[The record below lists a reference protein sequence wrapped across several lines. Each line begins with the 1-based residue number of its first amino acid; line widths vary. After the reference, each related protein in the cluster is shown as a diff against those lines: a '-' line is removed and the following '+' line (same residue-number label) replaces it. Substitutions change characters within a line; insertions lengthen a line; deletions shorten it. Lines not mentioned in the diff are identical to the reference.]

1 MKHLL
6 LHVGLGK
13 TATTSLQYSF
23 FKELS
28 RLKKIKYYGP
38 FEINNY
44 FNPKRDFKY
53 IHPYYKVKKKFKDL
67 QMTEYSIISYESL
80 SGFFFDP
87 FNYEKCAKIN
97 QKIFGK
103 KTHILLTI
111 RKPTDFINSLYAQ
124 FIRENILKRP
134 EDIFLKKK
142 DYSQKIKKYEKNKR
156 IEYWS
161 YEDLNF
167 DKLINIYKNYFKK
180 VTVIK
185 YESIINNSFIKKFN
199 FIPLSKDEEK
209 YLSESLIKTKT
220 NKAFG
225 LYSIYFLIT
234 LEKIFKVSKLNNF
247 INEIVKKISQKK
259 KKSFLNKILLISMK
273 YLNMVYLTS
282 ITFDKIL
289 PYKSFKINLDNSDF
303 KRIRDLDK
311 KYNKIKEKTYINTK
325 LK

>member
-1 MKHLL
+1 MKNLL

-28 RLKKIKYYGP
+28 HLKKIKYYGP

-44 FNPKRDFKY
+44 FNRKRDFKY
-53 IHPYYKVKKKFKDL
+53 IHPYYKVKKKLKGL
-67 QMTEYSIISYESL
+67 QMTKYSIISYESL

-111 RKPTDFINSLYAQ
+111 RKPSDFINSLYAQ

-134 EDIFLKKK
+134 EDIFLVKK
-142 DYSQKIKKYEKNKR
+142 DYLKKIKKHEKNKKF
-156 IEYWS
+156 EYWS
-161 YEDLNF
+161 YEDLNYEN
-167 DKLINIYKNYFKK
+167 LINIYKNFFKK

-185 YESIINNSFIKKFN
+185 YESIINNSFIKKLN
-199 FIPLSKDEEK
+199 FIALSKDDEK
-209 YLSESLIKTKT
+209 YLLRSFIKTKT

-225 LYSIYFLIT
+225 FYSIYFLIT

-247 INEIVKKISQKK
+247 IDKTVKKISQKK
-259 KKSFLNKILLISMK
+259 KKSFLSKILLISIK

-282 ITFDKIL
+282 ITLDKVL
-289 PYKSFKINLDNSDF
+289 PYKSFKINLDNSNF
-303 KRIRDLDK
+303 KSIRNLDK
-311 KYNKIKEKTYINTK
+311 KYIKIKETTYTNTK
-325 LK
+325 IK

>member
-44 FNPKRDFKY
+44 FNRKRDFKY
-53 IHPYYKVKKKFKDL
+53 IHPYYKVKKKLKGL
-67 QMTEYSIISYESL
+67 QMTKYSIISYESL

-111 RKPTDFINSLYAQ
+111 RKPSDFINSLYAQ

-134 EDIFLKKK
+134 EDIFLMKK
-142 DYSQKIKKYEKNKR
+142 DYFQKIKKYEKNIR
-156 IEYWS
+156 IAYWS

-167 DKLINIYKNYFKK
+167 IKLINIYKNYFKK

-185 YESIINNSFIKKFN
+185 YESILNSTFIKKLN

-209 YLSESLIKTKT
+209 YLSRSLVKTKT
-220 NKAFG
+220 NKALG
-225 LYSIYFLIT
+225 LYSIYFLIF

-247 INEIVKKISQKK
+247 VDKIAKKISQKK
-259 KKSFLNKILLISMK
+259 KRSFLSKIILISIK
-273 YLNMVYLTS
+273 YLNIIYLTS
-282 ITFDKIL
+282 ITLDKIL
-289 PYKSFKINLDNSDF
+289 PYRSFKMNLDNSDF
-303 KRIRDLDK
+303 KNIKILDK
-311 KYNKIKEKTYINTK
+311 KYSKIKEKTYTNTK
-325 LK
+325 IR